1 MSIRTTDQIDYR
13 IARLQALMRRLRA
26 ERRVA
31 VLRDKHRELKGHHAL
46 EGHER

>member
-1 MSIRTTDQIDYR
+1 MSIRPIDQIDYR

-31 VLRDKHRELKGHHAL
+31 VLRDRHRELMRHPAREDH
-46 EGHER
+46 R